1 MIIGV
6 HSSKFENE
14 KSKSNI
20 YDAIKRHCIK
30 HPVACDADLTIWNDL
45 EVICWPTLLVLNPN
59 GLIIA
64 EFQGEDQANLVNK
77 FVKCC
82 FKYYHSSLIDSD
94 LHFNSLDIVDNFDK
108 LDDKY
113 NMKYPTKMCF
123 GDESILFTSDTGN
136 NRVLAIDMVTKKV
149 SFIIGGGDCG
159 FLDSDFKTSKFDS
172 PQGLSYDS
180 KAKILY
186 IADTFN
192 DVVRAAHL
200 ATQQVVTVCGVC
212 NKGLKSIGSY
222 DFIGGK
228 EPLAQSI
235 SSPWDLCLIEKDN
248 MNVLIIAC
256 AGTHQIWLYT
266 IGNEENNMLNWWK
279 GLKFKGQ
286 VLICI
291 AGNGK
296 ERNKN
301 NSYPLQ
307 ASFAQP
313 SGLSYDMIG
322 QSLYLADAESSTI
335 RVISMNDGSVKNVVG
350 GDNLQPDNLFAYGDC
365 DGKGA
370 DAKLQHP
377 LDVKFTKIDD
387 KDLLIVADTY
397 NGCLKLIDL
406 KTRYCQKILLDAQL
420 NEPNSILIDQN
431 KTIWIADTNNHVIKT
446 IPNFDL
452 NKFDFK
458 VEEFNIIFQ
467 NNQLKMP
474 DLEQMQ
480 IDEGIYIAL
489 KWDIKYD
496 APNSWKLKLINKQG
510 TISNFNGLI
519 QKENQLVKKNITS
532 VKLMQFDFDIE
543 TLNQLDIEL
552 NIVQC
557 IKSACQMVKIKR
569 TFNSKDILNCRK
581 NSKSIVLSFD

>member
-1 MIIGV
+1 M
-6 HSSKFENE
+6 
-14 KSKSNI
+14 
-20 YDAIKRHCIK
+20 KRHSIK
-30 HPVACDADLTIWNDL
+30 HPVACDADLTLWNEL
-45 EVICWPTLLVLNPN
+45 EVICWPTLLVLNPD

-64 EFQGEDQANLVNK
+64 EFQGEDQANLVSK
-77 FVKCC
+77 FVNCC
-82 FKYYHSSLIDSD
+82 FKYYQSSLIDSD
-94 LHFNSLDIVDNFDK
+94 LNFNSLNIVDNFDN
-108 LDDKY
+108 LRDKY
-113 NMKYPTKMCF
+113 SMKYPTKMCF
-123 GDESILFTSDTGN
+123 GDDSLLFISDTGN
-136 NRVLAIDMVTKKV
+136 NRVLAVDIVTKNV
-149 SFIIGGGDCG
+149 NFIIGSGGCG
-159 FLDSDFKTSKFDS
+159 FLDSDFEKSKFDS
-172 PQGLSYDS
+172 PQGLAYDS
-180 KAKILY
+180 ESKILY

-248 MNVLIIAC
+248 INVLLIAC
-256 AGTHQIWLYT
+256 AGTHQLWLHS
-266 IGNEENNMLNWWK
+266 IGNQNDSMLNWWK
-279 GLKFKGQ
+279 GLQFKGQ
-286 VLICI
+286 VLTCI

-322 QSLYLADAESSTI
+322 RNLYLADAESSTI
-335 RVISMNDGSVKNVVG
+335 RVISMIDGSVKNVVG
-350 GDNLQPDNLFAYGDC
+350 GDNMQPDNLFAYGDR

-387 KDLLIVADTY
+387 KDLLVVADTY
-397 NGCLKLIDL
+397 NGSLKLVDL
-406 KTRYCQKILLDAQL
+406 KTRYCQKLLVDGQL
-420 NEPNSILIDQN
+420 NEPNSILIDRN
-431 KTIWIADTNNHVIKT
+431 NTIWIADTNNHTIKT

-452 NKFDFK
+452 NKVDFK
-458 VEEFNIIFQ
+458 LENFNIIFQ
-467 NNQLKMP
+467 NKE
-474 DLEQMQ
+474 LELPVLDQVQ
-480 IDEGIYIAL
+480 INEGLFIAL
-489 KWDIKYD
+489 KWDIKHD

-510 TISNFNGLI
+510 TILNFNGLI
-519 QKENQLVKKNITS
+519 QKENQLLNKNNTL
-532 VKLMQFDFDIE
+532 VKLLQFDFDIG
-543 TLNQLDIEL
+543 TLNQIDIEL

-557 IKSACQMVKIKR
+557 VKSACQLVKIKKSL
-569 TFNSKDILNCRK
+569 NSKDISNSQQ
-581 NSKSIVLSFD
+581 NSKLIVLSFD